1 MRLIVLT
8 GFLGSGKTTAMLA
21 LAQELRAGGAKVA
34 LLVNEIGEIG
44 IDGAM
49 LRRLGANVWELAGG
63 CICCT
68 LTAELTETL
77 AEVGRS
83 FAPDVVL
90 LEPSGA
96 AQPETIGRALRAGE
110 VAVDAWLALVDPLR
124 LEELVAVLGPLMDAH
139 VRCADAVLI
148 PKADLATA
156 SEVDSAVRWVQ
167 GLRPELP
174 CVPVNLRDEAG
185 RPRLRE
191 LLPCLAVPPRLG
203 ERLPCPG

>member
-21 LAQELRAGGAKVA
+21 LARELHAGGAKVA

-44 IDGAM
+44 IDGAL

-63 CICCT
+63 CVCCT

-77 AEVGRS
+77 DEIRRS
-83 FAPDVVL
+83 FAPDFML

-96 AQPETIGRALRAGE
+96 SQPETIGRALHAGAGIRDGADFDL
-110 VAVDAWLALVDPLR
+110 AVGGWLALVDPLR
-124 LEELVAVLGPLMDAH
+124 LEELVAVLEPLMSAH
-139 VRCADAVLI
+139 IQCADAVLI

-156 SEVDSAVRWVQ
+156 SQIDSAVRWVH
-167 GLRPELP
+167 GLRPELRCIP
-174 CVPVNLRDEAG
+174 INLRDEVG
-185 RPRLRE
+185 RPRLKE
-191 LLPCLAVPPRLG
+191 LLPCPS
-203 ERLPCPG
+203 